1 MNGVLLCAARR
12 PFTKTITMITS
23 WEYRWNMLGTSH
35 VKMLTARVEYPEIG
49 VFSKRQYPKSGF
61 CTTQYPEIGI
71 FRKMQYPEIG
81 IFRETQY
88 PEIGIFHETQ
98 YPKIGIFCKTQYPE
112 SGIFCKIQYPKI
124 GIFHEIQYPK
134 IGIIFDAAAFFAI
147 LAIWRDDI
155 HAEEK
160 TL

>member
-1 MNGVLLCAARR
+1 MNGVLLCAAPR

-35 VKMLTARVEYPEIG
+35 VKMLTVRVEYLEIG

-71 FRKMQYPEIG
+71 FCKTQYHEIG

-88 PEIGIFHETQ
+88 PESGIFRETQ
-98 YPKIGIFCKTQYPE
+98 YPKIGIFRE
-112 SGIFCKIQYPKI
+112 SQYPKI
-124 GIFHEIQYPK
+124 GVFSKRQYPK
-134 IGIIFDAAAFFAI
+134 SGFCTA
-147 LAIWRDDI
+147 
-155 HAEEK
+155 
-160 TL
+160 